1 MNACSRVSEN
11 RLSPVL
17 GVILVVILTLFLA
30 GCNLATNSDSPI
42 KTRSFKLDDLAKSD
56 VDLVLEMQL
65 NYSLEY
71 LKSLMEKLY
80 KRNPKELVKGGWVNR
95 EVAIDRVF
103 GRSRPRSF
111 SGLQGKR
118 SVDAMRLA
126 FDSDYHGDRVLALV
140 EGLRGMLF
148 DSYNGKRELF
158 LLDELNP
165 QKLYNAARNIEIA
178 AWKLS
183 HDRNGEGELFLI
195 SNETQG
201 PVQNLSFERLFGKMI
216 AVQDSTA
223 RFVAET
229 TNRRIKNVIQ
239 SIASAVFIPI

>member
-1 MNACSRVSEN
+1 MNIYSLKIAWILGLLFI
-11 RLSPVL
+11 LS
-17 GVILVVILTLFLA
+17 
-30 GCNLATNSDSPI
+30 GCNLATNSDSPV
-42 KTRSFKLDDLAKSD
+42 KARSFKLDDLAKSD
-56 VDLVLEMQL
+56 VDMVLETQL

-71 LKSLMEKLY
+71 LENLMEKLY
-80 KRNPKELVKGGWVNR
+80 KRNPKELRKGGWKSR
-95 EVAIDRVF
+95 KAAMQRVF
-103 GRSRPRSF
+103 GPGRANSF
-111 SGLQGKR
+111 PGLRGKR

-126 FDSDYHGDRVLALV
+126 FDENYYGDRVLALI
-140 EGLRGMLF
+140 EGIRGMLL

-158 LLDELNP
+158 LMDELDP
-165 QKLYNAARNIEIA
+165 QKIYNTARNIEITV
-178 AWKLS
+178 WKLNN
-183 HDRNGEGELFLI
+183 DRNQEGQLYLI

-201 PVQNLSFERLFGKMI
+201 AVQNLSFERLFGKMI

>member
-1 MNACSRVSEN
+1 M
-11 RLSPVL
+11 
-17 GVILVVILTLFLA
+17 
-30 GCNLATNSDSPI
+30 ATNSNSPV
-42 KTRSFKLDDLAKSD
+42 KTRTFKLDNLAKGD
-56 VDLVLEMQL
+56 VDMVLEVQL

-71 LKSLMEKLY
+71 LEGLMEKLY
-80 KRNPKELVKGGWVNR
+80 KRNPKELRKGGWSSR
-95 EVAIDRVF
+95 TAAKRRVF
-103 GRSRPRSF
+103 GPERTGSF
-111 SGLQGKR
+111 PALMDKR

-126 FDSDYHGDRVLALV
+126 FDDDYQGDRVLALM
-140 EGLRGMLF
+140 EGLRGMLL

-158 LLDELNP
+158 LMDELDP
-165 QKLYNAARNIEIA
+165 QKLYNAARNIEITV
-178 AWKLS
+178 WKLNN
-183 HDRNGEGELFLI
+183 DRNFEGQLFLL

-239 SIASAVFIPI
+239 SIAKAVFIPI

>member
-1 MNACSRVSEN
+1 MNAYSLRIIWVFGLI
-11 RLSPVL
+11 LS
-17 GVILVVILTLFLA
+17 LA
-30 GCNLATNSDSPI
+30 GCNLATNSDSPV
-42 KTRSFKLDDLAKSD
+42 KARSFRLDDLAKSD

-71 LKSLMEKLY
+71 LESLMVKLY
-80 KRNPKELVKGGWVNR
+80 KRNPKELHKGGWVNR
-95 EVAIDRVF
+95 KIAIRRVF
-103 GRSRPRSF
+103 GPGRARSF
-111 SGLQGKR
+111 PALQGKR

-126 FDSDYHGDRVLALV
+126 FDIHYHGDRVLALM
-140 EGLRGMLF
+140 EGLRGMLL

-158 LLDELNP
+158 LMDELDP
-165 QKLYNAARNIEIA
+165 QKLYNAARNIEIT
-178 AWKLS
+178 AWKLNN
-183 HDRNGEGELFLI
+183 DRNEDGRLFLI

-201 PVQNLSFERLFGKMI
+201 PVRNLSFERLFGKMI

-229 TNRRIKNVIQ
+229 SNRRIKNVIQ